1 MTLQGTCFMPVLCWH
16 PCLTSRAQLYS
27 MWHGGSRL
35 QRSCQNASAGVCLFV
50 ITAGAL
56 PFDEPNLGL
65 LFKKIQKADYQT
77 PAWFSKELAHLL
89 HAIITPNPQDRQGTL
104 LAMPSSLA
112 VQMHLVLWHRSDGL
126 VPRQHT

>member
-1 MTLQGTCFMPVLCWH
+1 M
-16 PCLTSRAQLYS
+16 
-27 MWHGGSRL
+27 
-35 QRSCQNASAGVCLFV
+35 CLFV

-65 LFKKIQKADYQT
+65 LFKKILKADYQT

-104 LAMPSSLA
+104 LAMPFSLA
-112 VQMHLVLWHRSDGL
+112 AQMNLVLWHRSNGL
-126 VPRQHT
+126 VPRQHM